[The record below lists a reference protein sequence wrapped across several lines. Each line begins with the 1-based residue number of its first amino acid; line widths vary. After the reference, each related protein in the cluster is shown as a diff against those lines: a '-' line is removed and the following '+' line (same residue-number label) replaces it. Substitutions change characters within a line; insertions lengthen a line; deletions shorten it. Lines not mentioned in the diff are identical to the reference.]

1 MKTLILVRHAKSSW
15 ESTAVTDFDRP
26 LNERGKKDAPVMAKK
41 LKAQGIEIDAF
52 ISSPARRAKK
62 TAKIF
67 AEEFGKKKKS
77 IIYISSLYNANA
89 KDFYDVI
96 QGIDDKF
103 KTIAIFAHNPSIT
116 EFANILSTKIVDNMP
131 TSSFYA
137 VSSPVKKWIEF
148 KDAEKTFLFFDF
160 PKNTEAAE

>member
-26 LNERGKKDAPVMAKK
+26 LNDRGKKDAPVMAKK
-41 LKAQGIEIDAF
+41 LRAKDIDIDAF
-52 ISSPARRAKK
+52 ISSPAKRAKK

-67 AEEFGKKKKS
+67 AEEFGKKKKN
-77 IIYISSLYNANA
+77 IIFISSLYNATA

-116 EFANILSTKIVDNMP
+116 EFANTLSSKVIDNMP
-131 TSSFYA
+131 TSSVYA
-137 VSSPVKKWIEF
+137 VSSPGKQWIEF

-160 PKNTEAAE
+160 PKNVEGE